1 METRGRKAQESN
13 ALDSDD
19 SPAANQQFARTV
31 FFIAIHDTGASIELE
46 YPHMTIL
53 ALYIETT

>member
-1 METRGRKAQESN
+1 MGVRCVG
-13 ALDSDD
+13 ALI
-19 SPAANQQFARTV
+19 FLLRYT
-31 FFIAIHDTGASIELE
+31 DTGASIELE